1 MQLYLANESF
11 TAFIMNIH
19 GISTNQIKQIV
30 AEHDTPVFIYNADN
44 IRTRIKQLK
53 EVVGKYHKSDFY
65 YAIKANYNPHIV
77 RIIAEQGIGIDAVS
91 LNEVKLA
98 LYAGVPNTRIL
109 YTENNITT
117 QQMKEAHALGVLIN
131 VGSLSRLRKFGK
143 AFPGSN
149 VCVRFNPNVGMASHE
164 TNITGGPDSKFGVS
178 YKDVEEVKQI
188 VEEFNLKLVGI
199 HQHIGSGWLRT
210 EEPLIALDVI
220 LDLAKQFDSL
230 EFVDLGG
237 GFGIP
242 YQEDQGELD
251 IEMLGNI
258 INERF
263 TAFCKDY
270 GRDLVLRFEP
280 GRWFVQEALLV
291 AEVNTVKKT
300 ISGRNVAGTDTGMNH
315 LIRPAFYGSYHPLH
329 NISNP
334 QGKKL
339 PYDVV
344 GNICEFADY
353 FAKDR
358 LLPEFHE
365 GDLLGIGMA
374 GAYGMS
380 MASNYQFWGLPAEVL
395 IDGDDVRLIRQ
406 RENFEDL
413 LHPFPPLG

>member
-1 MQLYLANESF
+1 MS
-11 TAFIMNIH
+11 IH
-19 GISTNQIKQIV
+19 GISKQTIKQIV
-30 AEHDTPVFIYNADN
+30 REHGTPVFIYNADN
-44 IRTRIKQLK
+44 IRRRIKQLK
-53 EVVGKYHKSDFY
+53 EVIGKYHKSDFY

-91 LNEVKLA
+91 LNEAKLA
-98 LYAGVPNTRIL
+98 LYAGVPSDRIL
-109 YTENNITT
+109 YTENNITNA
-117 QQMKEAHALGVLIN
+117 QMKEAHALGVLIN
-131 VGSLSRLRKFGK
+131 VGSLSRLKKFGK
-143 AFPGSN
+143 EFPGES

-164 TNITGGPDSKFGVS
+164 TNITGGPDSKFGIS
-178 YKDVEEVKQI
+178 YKDVDKVKRIAEEHDLRI
-188 VEEFNLKLVGI
+188 VGI

-220 LDLAKQFDSL
+220 IEIAKQFDSL

-242 YQEDQGELD
+242 YQEDHPELD
-251 IEMLGNI
+251 IELLGNTL
-258 INERF
+258 NDRF
-263 TAFCKDY
+263 SAFCKDY
-270 GRDLVLRFEP
+270 GRDLTLRFEP

-315 LIRPAFYGSYHPLH
+315 LIRPAFYDSYHPIY

-334 QGKKL
+334 QGEKL

-344 GNICEFADY
+344 GNVCECADY
-353 FAKDR
+353 FAKER

-380 MASNYQFWGLPAEVL
+380 MASHYQFWGLPAEVL
-395 IDGDDVRLIRQ
+395 VDGNDIRLIRQ
-406 RENFEDL
+406 RELFEDL
-413 LHPFPPLG
+413 LHPFPPLRS